1 MTGGGV
7 TPPPASRREEPVE
20 AAAMTGEVGNPADP
34 PLRKVAA
41 VPVDWL
47 VLDRQTPRLVGRSG
61 AGDDVS
67 IIARLYRGESLDEL
81 LESIAANG
89 YLDIEPLIVLGK
101 DGRLVV
107 LEGNRRLAAVRLF
120 REPGL
125 AERVSERGR
134 VRVTLPEICER
145 RRGALDR
152 VPVYRVATRGDS
164 RAFIGFKHING
175 AAKWDS
181 YAKARFAAK
190 WYSDGDA
197 TLAEIAGCVGDRHGA
212 VKRMVNAIYV
222 LDRALDAKVFDIA
235 DRAIPR
241 FNFSHFYT
249 ALSRVE
255 YMEFLGLDPSWS
267 NCAAALTDPI
277 PADRLDRLGEVLR
290 WLYGSRSEGIRP
302 IVLFQNPH
310 VKQLGEVLASREGL
324 TVLRA
329 TGSLSDA
336 YASAGPADRRFREAM
351 LRARREIR
359 TAMGGLRGFDDRDE
373 SMIDIAEDVL
383 EAARAIHGG
392 MKKKMRDTAMNGERS
407 PLGSG

>member
-1 MTGGGV
+1 
-7 TPPPASRREEPVE
+7 
-20 AAAMTGEVGNPADP
+20 MTGEAGSLADL

-47 VLDRQTPRLVGRSG
+47 VLDRETPRLVGRDG

-67 IIARLYRGESLDEL
+67 IVAQLYRGESLDEL
-81 LESIAANG
+81 LESIATNG
-89 YLDIEPLIVLGK
+89 YLDIEPLIVLEK

-125 AERVSERGR
+125 AEQVSERGR
-134 VRVTLPEICER
+134 VRVTLPEISER

-152 VPVYRVATRGDS
+152 VPVYRVATREDA
-164 RAFIGFKHING
+164 RAFVGFKHING
-175 AAKWDS
+175 AAKWNS

-190 WYSDGDA
+190 WYGDGDA
-197 TLAEIAGCVGDRHGA
+197 TLAEIAGRVGDRRGA
-212 VKRMVNAIYV
+212 VKRMVNAICV

-235 DRAIPR
+235 DRASPR
-241 FNFSHFYT
+241 FNFSHFYA
-249 ALSRVE
+249 ALSRIE
-255 YMEFLGLDPSWS
+255 YMEFLGLDSNWS
-267 NCAAALTDPI
+267 DVALEPDPI
-277 PADRLDRLGEVLR
+277 PADRLERLGEVLR

-302 IVLFQNPH
+302 VVLFQNPH

-336 YASAGPADRRFREAM
+336 YASVGPADRRFREAM

-373 SMIDIAEDVL
+373 SMVDIAEDVL
-383 EAARAIHGG
+383 EAARAIHGE